1 VNFSDQFA
9 QRGMRPM
16 ARLALFLALVAVL
29 WTIKNILLEQL
40 HALIMDRSSPYFLLI
55 EESAEFAVVYAAS
68 LVLSRLERVPPRTY
82 GLPLNRALGKLFWQG
97 AAIGLCEISLLVG
110 LIFAFG
116 GYSAGSLALHGPRIL
131 YWALIWGAVFLFVA
145 LFEEF
150 AFRGY
155 LLHTLAQSIGFW
167 PAAIILAL
175 GFGILHRF
183 NQGENLAGVAGVIA
197 IALVFALTLRRT
209 GTLWLA
215 VGWHAAYDFGE
226 TFLFSVPDSGGMF
239 SHHLSNATL
248 QGPVWLTGGTVG
260 PEGSIFGFLLMGV
273 LALVFHFLYPSQTPV
288 LGSAPVAAP
297 PSASVD

>member
-1 VNFSDQFA
+1 
-9 QRGMRPM
+9 MRPM

-29 WTIKNILLEQL
+29 WTIKNILLEQF

-131 YWALIWGAVFLFVA
+131 YWALVWGAVFLFVA

-155 LLHTLAQSIGFW
+155 LLHTLAQSVGFW

-248 QGPVWLTGGTVG
+248 QGPIWLTGGTVG

-273 LALVFHFLYPSQTPV
+273 LALLFHFLYPSQTAA

>member
-1 VNFSDQFA
+1 
-9 QRGMRPM
+9 MRPM

-29 WTIKNILLEQL
+29 WTIKNILLEQF

-116 GYSAGSLALHGPRIL
+116 GYSAGSLALHGQRIL
-131 YWALIWGAVFLFVA
+131 YWALVWGAVFLFVA

-155 LLHTLAQSIGFW
+155 LLHTLAQSVGFW

-248 QGPVWLTGGTVG
+248 QGPIWLTGGTVG

-273 LALVFHFLYPSQTPV
+273 LALVFHFLYPSQTPA

>member
-1 VNFSDQFA
+1 
-9 QRGMRPM
+9 M

-29 WTIKNILLEQL
+29 WTIKNILLEQF

-131 YWALIWGAVFLFVA
+131 YWALVWGAVFLFVA

-248 QGPVWLTGGTVG
+248 QGPIWLTGGTVG

-273 LALVFHFLYPSQTPV
+273 LALLFHFLYPSQTAA

>member
-1 VNFSDQFA
+1 
-9 QRGMRPM
+9 MRPM

-29 WTIKNILLEQL
+29 WTIKNILLEQF

-131 YWALIWGAVFLFVA
+131 YWALVWGAVFLFVA

-248 QGPVWLTGGTVG
+248 QGPIWLTGGTVG

-273 LALVFHFLYPSQTPV
+273 LALLFHFLYPSQTAA

>member
-1 VNFSDQFA
+1 
-9 QRGMRPM
+9 MRPM

-29 WTIKNILLEQL
+29 WTIKNILLEQF
-40 HALIMDRSSPYFLLI
+40 HALIMDRSSPYFLLF
-55 EESAEFAVVYAAS
+55 EESADFAVVYAAS

-131 YWALIWGAVFLFVA
+131 YWALVWGAVFLLVA

-167 PAAIILAL
+167 PAAILLAL

-248 QGPVWLTGGTVG
+248 QGPIWLTGGTVG
-260 PEGSIFGFLLMGV
+260 PEGSVFGFLLMGV
-273 LALVFHFLYPSQTPV
+273 LALVFHFLYPSQTAA
-288 LGSAPVAAP
+288 LGSAPLAAP